1 MTLVL
6 NTEQRKRWFDGQRF
20 HSVGTITAS
29 GSYVT
34 GGDILRFADS
44 EIKSSR
50 IPENVEIHGIAGWQ
64 YSYEEGA
71 DQTLGKML
79 AHFAGVEEGAG
90 AYDAAI
96 IADTITYHAIFR
108 MR

>member
-6 NTEQRKRWFDGQRF
+6 NTEERKRWFDGQRF

-29 GSYVT
+29 GDYVS
-34 GGDILRFADS
+34 GGDVLSFRDG

-64 YSYEEGA
+64 YSYDPQT
-71 DQTLGKML
+71 DQGDGLML
-79 AHFAGVEEGAG
+79 AFFAGVEEGAG

>member
-6 NTEQRKRWFDGQRF
+6 NTEERKRWFDGQRF
-20 HSVGTITAS
+20 HSVGTITPS

-34 GGDILRFADS
+34 GGDVLSFADPN
-44 EIKSSR
+44 IKSSR
-50 IPENVEIHGIAGWQ
+50 IPELVTIYGIAGWQ
-64 YSYEEGA
+64 YSYEEGT
-71 DQTLGKML
+71 DQTDGLML

-96 IADTITYHAIFR
+96 LGDTISYHAIFR

>member
-6 NTEQRKRWFDGQRF
+6 NTEERKRWFDGQRF
-20 HSVGTITAS
+20 HSVGTITPS

-34 GGDILRFADS
+34 GGDVLSFADPN
-44 EIKSSR
+44 IKSSR
-50 IPENVEIHGIAGWQ
+50 IPEWVEIHGIAGFA
-64 YSYEEGA
+64 YSYSEQT
-71 DQTLGKML
+71 DQTDGLML
-79 AHFAGVEEGAG
+79 VHDGSTEEAAA

-96 IADTITYHAIFR
+96 LADTITYHAIFR